1 MKKLK
6 KPKVIPKFKNE
17 NEEFKFW
24 SDHDLTDY
32 FDASKA
38 EEVIFPNLKL
48 SSQPISMRVPQYL
61 LADIKVLANKMDVP
75 YQSMIKMWL
84 MERVKKEMPYP
95 SFAN

>member
-1 MKKLK
+1 MIKKRLK
-6 KPKVIPKFKNE
+6 KIPKFKSE
-17 NEEFKFW
+17 DEEAKFW

-32 FDASKA
+32 FDANKA

-48 SSQPISMRVPQYL
+48 SSQSISMRVPQYL

-84 MERVKKEMPYP
+84 AEKVQKEITTARMT
-95 SFAN
+95 A